1 MEFEIITDFDNK
13 VYTLEEA
20 IESTERGIAYFKK
33 DEENDLNIIRTKI
46 GNPSAC
52 MVYLSKIY
60 IFNAKLALLKY
71 QDVDKFKENMYIT
84 GKLFLMSQEKIN
96 FFITGYPTEIFPI
109 IMSNNVE
116 MREFLIKNMDRIT
129 YWDKVK
135 EYGLTGVSGIIFQ
148 NRNILLALKGDFKQL
163 RERSAVFVEK
173 FPKSE
178 KKRVIDHEFY
188 IALCDGNI
196 EEMRKVI
203 YRMLEKKTARK
214 MMWDVEVFF
223 NDFLHIHVLLYS
235 KIALLHGYDLGID
248 HIKAPKELIDNT
260 PLESYPE
267 PYDFMEGFRFDFTEE
282 DWKKWIEENKSLK
295 RRNNY

>member
-1 MEFEIITDFDNK
+1 MEFEIIRDFDNK
-13 VYTLEEA
+13 VRTLEEA
-20 IESTERGIAYFKK
+20 IEGTERGIAYFRN
-33 DEENDLNIIRTKI
+33 DEEKLLNIIRTKI
-46 GNPSAC
+46 GSPRSC
-52 MVYLSKIY
+52 MSHLTNLYTEE
-60 IFNAKLALLKY
+60 ARLALLKY
-71 QDVDKFKENMYIT
+71 QNVDKFKENMYIT
-84 GKLFLMSQEKIN
+84 GKLFLMSRERIN

-248 HIKAPKELIDNT
+248 HIKAPKELIYNT
-260 PLESYPE
+260 PLESEPE

-282 DWKKWIEENKSLK
+282 EWKKWIEENKGQK
-295 RRNNY
+295 PGNNY

>member
-1 MEFEIITDFDNK
+1 MEFEIIRDFDNK
-13 VYTLEEA
+13 VRTLEEA
-20 IESTERGIAYFKK
+20 IEGTERGIAYFRN
-33 DEENDLNIIRTKI
+33 DEEKLLNIIRTKI
-46 GNPSAC
+46 GSPRSC
-52 MVYLSKIY
+52 MSHLTNLYTEE
-60 IFNAKLALLKY
+60 ARLALLKY
-71 QDVDKFKENMYIT
+71 QNVDKFKENMYIT
-84 GKLFLMSQEKIN
+84 GKLFLMSRERIN

-248 HIKAPKELIDNT
+248 HIKAPKELIYNT

-282 DWKKWIEENKSLK
+282 EWKKWIEENKGQK
-295 RRNNY
+295 PGNNY